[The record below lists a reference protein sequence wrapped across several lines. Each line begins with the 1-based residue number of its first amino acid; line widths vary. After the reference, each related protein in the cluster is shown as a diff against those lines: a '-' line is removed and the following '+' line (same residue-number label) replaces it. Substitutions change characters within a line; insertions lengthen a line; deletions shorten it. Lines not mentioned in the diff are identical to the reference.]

1 MKHHAKLQA
10 LKMNV
15 GQKSAPK
22 LSIDKIKGTLE
33 VRNMEDTHLMKCYE

>member
-10 LKMNV
+10 LETNV

-22 LSIDKIKGTLE
+22 LSIDRIKGTSE
-33 VRNMEDTHLMKCYE
+33 ARNMKGYTADEML